1 MGTIAAGFR
10 RFDGCLLKHLK
21 RLIMSIPVVD
31 LAQFTGGDAAAK
43 QAFVQALGKAYEE
56 VGFVAVKNHGI
67 PDELIRQQYE
77 YVQQFFSLPLEK
89 KLQYEIAGLAG
100 QRGYTS
106 FGREHAKGSDAP
118 DLKEFFQ
125 FGQMVDANHPL
136 KWEYPDNVQVKEIA
150 AFNPTLESAYRH
162 FEQSGRSLL
171 QAIALYLELDE
182 HYFDEHIEDGNS
194 ILRCIHYPPITTEPK
209 SAIRAEQHEDINL
222 ITLLVGASADGLE
235 ILTKQGEWV
244 PVTSLPEQIV
254 VNVGDMLQ
262 RLTNN
267 KLRSTTHRVVN
278 PKRELWHTSR
288 FSMPFF
294 LHPKSAMSLACLESC
309 IDASHPK
316 AYPDATAG
324 EYLDE
329 RLREIGLKK

>member
-1 MGTIAAGFR
+1 MA
-10 RFDGCLLKHLK
+10 
-21 RLIMSIPVVD
+21 IPVVD
-31 LAQFTGGDAAAK
+31 LSDFTSGDPKRKA
-43 QAFVQALGKAYEE
+43 AFVQALGKAYEE

-67 PDELIRQQYE
+67 PDQLIANQYE
-77 YVQQFFSLPLEK
+77 YVQQFFSLPLDK
-89 KLQYEIAGLAG
+89 KLHYEVPGLAG

-125 FGQMVDANHPL
+125 YGQNVEDNDPI
-136 KWEYPDNVQVKEIA
+136 KEEYPDNVSVNEVKPFNKTLYDA
-150 AFNPTLESAYRH
+150 YHAFEK
-162 FEQSGRSLL
+162 SGTALL
-171 QAIALYLELDE
+171 QAIALYLGLEE
-182 HYFDEHIEDGNS
+182 HYFDKYVHNGNS
-194 ILRCIHYPPITTEPK
+194 ILRCIHYPPITSEPK

-222 ITLLVGASADGLE
+222 ITLLVGASADGLQ
-235 ILTKQGEWV
+235 ILTKQNEWV
-244 PVTSLPEQIV
+244 NVTSLPDQIV

-278 PKRELWHTSR
+278 PPRELYHTSR

-294 LHPKSAMSLACLESC
+294 LHPRSEMNLACLNST
-309 IDASHPK
+309 IDEKHPK

>member
-1 MGTIAAGFR
+1 
-10 RFDGCLLKHLK
+10 
-21 RLIMSIPVVD
+21 MSIPVVD

-309 IDASHPK
+309 IDAEHPK